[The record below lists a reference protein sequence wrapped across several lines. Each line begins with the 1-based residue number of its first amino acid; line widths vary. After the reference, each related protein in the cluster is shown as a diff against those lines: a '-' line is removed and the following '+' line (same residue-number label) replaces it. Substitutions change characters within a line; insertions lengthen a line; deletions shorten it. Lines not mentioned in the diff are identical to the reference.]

1 MTVRPNLATQR
12 DVTKFF
18 EFAQL
23 IMLLF
28 QDEHGNEIQE
38 ISYDKSWLVQ
48 KWYEF
53 DVKYPFQ

>member
-1 MTVRPNLATQR
+1 M
-12 DVTKFF
+12 F
-18 EFAQL
+18 EFAQFFVL
-23 IMLLF
+23 IF
-28 QDEHGNEIQE
+28 QDEDGNEIKE